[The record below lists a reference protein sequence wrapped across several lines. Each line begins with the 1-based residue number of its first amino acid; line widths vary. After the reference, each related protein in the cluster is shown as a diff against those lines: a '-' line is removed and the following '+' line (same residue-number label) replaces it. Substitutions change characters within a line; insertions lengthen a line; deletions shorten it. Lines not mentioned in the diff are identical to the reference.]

1 MQNTINNEILKQKDE
16 FTILGAREYMPRYLD
31 NKKEEYVKSP
41 LVKVILGPRRAG
53 KSTFARSMCHGK
65 NVAYLNFDSK
75 ALSEIE
81 DHNVLLEGLK
91 EIYKHVDI
99 YFFDEIQNLDKW
111 EYLVNEL
118 HRLGKNVIITGSNSK
133 LLSRELSTAL
143 TGRHIAIHINTFSYL
158 EYIQAL
164 NLQRGIDSYQKYI
177 ATGGYPEMIQS
188 YVGTHNGSGN
198 QNYINT
204 LLDSVIL
211 RDVVDRYK
219 IRNYSQLKS
228 LADYLLKSPATPVTS
243 RSLER
248 LLHISQGTIIKYID
262 YLEEVFSIIHVNRYS
277 LKARERMASY
287 KKIYP
292 SDISIYNVK
301 KDSPTDDK
309 GKQLEVF
316 IACELYKKTN
326 QENTSINYFK
336 TKNGKEVDFV
346 LSKNGKALELVQVCY
361 RLDFQNYKRETTAL
375 LEASKEVS
383 CEVMTVY
390 VYELA
395 EDLYKEKSIDN
406 AGNTLGSLIKI
417 KYAWEV

>member
-16 FTILGAREYMPRYLD
+16 FNLLSTREYLPRSLD
-31 NKKEEYVKSP
+31 SKKEEYIKSS

-65 NVAYLNFDSK
+65 NVAYLNFNSK

-81 DHNVLLEGLK
+81 DHNLLLDGLK
-91 EIYKHVDI
+91 EIYKHADI

-111 EYLVNEL
+111 EYLINEL

-143 TGRHIAIHINTFSYL
+143 TGRHIAIHINTFSYA

-164 NLQRGIDSYQKYI
+164 NLNRGIDSYQKYI
-177 ATGGYPEMIQS
+177 MTGGYPEMIQS
-188 YVGTHNGSGN
+188 YNE
-198 QNYINT
+198 NYINT

-219 IRNYSQLKS
+219 IRNYYQLKS
-228 LADYLLKSPATPVTS
+228 LSDYLFKSPATPVTS

-248 LLHISQGTIIKYID
+248 LLHISQGTVIKYID
-262 YLEEVFSIIHVNRYS
+262 YLEEVFSVIHINRFS
-277 LKARERMASY
+277 LKAKERISSY

-292 SDISIYNVK
+292 SDISIYNSK

-316 IACELYKKTN
+316 VACELYKN
-326 QENTSINYFK
+326 AIQENISINYFK

-346 LSKNGKALELVQVCY
+346 LSKNGKVLELVQACY
-361 RLDFQNYKRETTAL
+361 SLNSQNYKREVAAL
-375 LEASKEVS
+375 LEASDELS
-383 CEVMTVY
+383 CEKLTIY
-390 VYELA
+390 VFEI
-395 EDLYKEKSIDN
+395 DSILSKDKFVN
-406 AGNTLGSLIKI
+406 NTRGGRINI
-417 KYAWEV
+417 KYVWSMSLLIGMG